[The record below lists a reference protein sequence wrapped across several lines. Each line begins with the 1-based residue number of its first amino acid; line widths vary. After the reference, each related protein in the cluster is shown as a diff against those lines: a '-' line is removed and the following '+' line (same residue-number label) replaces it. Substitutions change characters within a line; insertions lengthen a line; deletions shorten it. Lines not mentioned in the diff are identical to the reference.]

1 VWRSTISCPRSA
13 RSSAPDLQSA
23 IQSALLLYFFTTG
36 TRTPLLALL
45 SLRRPRNLAPIVLAY
60 CALGLVAVVV
70 GDPVVAI
77 LALSPSPL
85 IGSTLARF
93 VAARGETVGAL
104 LTGTVVLSFPLLIAA
119 IPGLAPNVNVAVFA
133 FVIGTALAGS
143 LPTLRD
149 AVLPVVDGARY
160 VALAVILGG
169 AGLGALSFVD
179 LRAVGIAALVLL
191 VGTAA
196 AAIGAML
203 FGGKGLAAAIGAGTR
218 DPAVAAA
225 LAMSAGLAGA
235 GAVPLAYAAL
245 LALSLGVGKL
255 LVARQA

>member
-1 VWRSTISCPRSA
+1 
-13 RSSAPDLQSA
+13 
-23 IQSALLLYFFTTG
+23 
-36 TRTPLLALL
+36 
-45 SLRRPRNLAPIVLAY
+45 LRRPRNLAPIL
-60 CALGLVAVVV
+60 LGYAGLGVVAVIV

-85 IGSTLARF
+85 IGPSLARF
-93 VAARGETVGAL
+93 VAVRAETVGAL
-104 LTGTVVLSFPLLIAA
+104 LTGTIVLSFPLLMAA
-119 IPGLAPNVNVAVFA
+119 IPGLGPSVNIALFA

-149 AVLPVVDGARY
+149 VLLPVFDGARY
-160 VALAVILGG
+160 VAVAIILGG
-169 AGLGALSFVD
+169 AALSAVSLVD
-179 LRAVGIAALVLL
+179 LRAVGVAALVLL
-191 VGTAA
+191 VGVLTAA
-196 AAIGAML
+196 SGAIL
-203 FGGKGLAAAIGAGTR
+203 FGGNGIAAAIGAGTR

-235 GAVPLAYAAL
+235 GSVPLAYAAL

>member
-1 VWRSTISCPRSA
+1 M
-13 RSSAPDLQSA
+13 
-23 IQSALLLYFFTTG
+23 
-36 TRTPLLALL
+36 
-45 SLRRPRNLAPIVLAY
+45 RRPRNLAPILLAY
-60 CALGLVAVVV
+60 AGLGVVAVIV

-85 IGSTLARF
+85 IGPSLARF
-93 VAARGETVGAL
+93 VAARAETVGAL
-104 LTGTVVLSFPLLIAA
+104 LTGTIVLSFPLLMAA
-119 IPGLAPNVNVAVFA
+119 IPGLGPSVNIALFA

-149 AVLPVVDGARY
+149 VLLPVFDGARY
-160 VALAVILGG
+160 VAVAIILGG
-169 AGLGALSFVD
+169 AGLSAVSLVD
-179 LRAVGIAALVLL
+179 LRAVGVAALVLL
-191 VGTAA
+191 VGVLTAA
-196 AAIGAML
+196 SGAIL
-203 FGGKGLAAAIGAGTR
+203 FGGNGIAAAIGAGTR

-235 GAVPLAYAAL
+235 GSVPLAYAAL

>member
-1 VWRSTISCPRSA
+1 
-13 RSSAPDLQSA
+13 
-23 IQSALLLYFFTTG
+23 
-36 TRTPLLALL
+36 
-45 SLRRPRNLAPIVLAY
+45 LRRPRNLVPILLAY
-60 CALGLVAVVV
+60 AGLGAVAVIV

-85 IGSTLARF
+85 IGPSLARF
-93 VAARGETVGAL
+93 VAARAVTVGAV
-104 LTGTVVLSFPLLIAA
+104 LTGTIVLSFPLLMAA
-119 IPGLAPNVNVAVFA
+119 IPGLGPSVNIALFA

-149 AVLPVVDGARY
+149 VLLPVFDGARY
-160 VALAVILGG
+160 VAVAIILGG
-169 AGLGALSFVD
+169 AGLAAVSLVD
-179 LRAVGIAALVLL
+179 LRAVGVAALVLL
-191 VGTAA
+191 VGVLTAA
-196 AAIGAML
+196 SGAIL
-203 FGGKGLAAAIGAGTR
+203 FGGNGIAAAIGAGTR

-235 GAVPLAYAAL
+235 GSVPLAYAAL